1 MQLRKLTAPQARLE
15 TNDPDDGVEQKSQK
29 RPSRGIVTVIDAS
42 SSHIRVHK
50 SWRWVFIGL
59 FILSKI
65 FLFFAIYYFVM
76 YRIATGH

>member
-1 MQLRKLTAPQARLE
+1 MQLRKLTAPQQRME
-15 TNDPDDGVEQKSQK
+15 TSEPETEQPSQK
-29 RPSRGIVTVIDAS
+29 RSLKNMVTVIEAS

-59 FILSKI
+59 FILSKV